1 MAKSS
6 MVKENNMLI
15 ITKDTEKLITIVEG
29 TGDNLTDED
38 IKDGYTDYVMT
49 SIYRVEGEDI
59 VLEDSGQMLSQT
71 PIEDLEED
79 ELVRRVLDYW
89 GLGEEDW
96 LKGVM

>member
-1 MAKSS
+1 
-6 MVKENNMLI
+6 MLI

-29 TGDNLTDED
+29 TGDNLTEED
-38 IKDGYTDYVMT
+38 IEDGYIDYVMT

-59 VLEDSGQMLSQT
+59 VLEDGGQMLSQT

-79 ELVRRVLDYW
+79 ELVKRVLDYW

-96 LKGVM
+96 IKGVL

>member
-1 MAKSS
+1 
-6 MVKENNMLI
+6 MLI

-38 IKDGYTDYVMT
+38 TKDDYIDYVMT
-49 SIYRVEGEDI
+49 SVYRVEGEDI
-59 VLEDSGQMLSQT
+59 VLEDSGQMLSKT
-71 PIEDLEED
+71 PIADLEED

-89 GLGEEDW
+89 ELGSEDW

>member
-1 MAKSS
+1 
-6 MVKENNMLI
+6 MLI

-49 SIYRVEGEDI
+49 SVYRVEGEDI
-59 VLEDSGQMLSQT
+59 VLEDAGQMLSQT

-96 LKGVM
+96 IKGVL

>member
-1 MAKSS
+1 
-6 MVKENNMLI
+6 MLI

-49 SIYRVEGEDI
+49 SIYNVDGEDI
-59 VLEDSGQMLSQT
+59 TLEDSGQMLSQT
-71 PIEDLEED
+71 LIADLEED

-96 LKGVM
+96 IKGVA

>member
-1 MAKSS
+1 
-6 MVKENNMLI
+6 MLI

-29 TGDNLTDED
+29 TGDNLTEED
-38 IKDGYTDYVMT
+38 IEDGYTDYVMT
-49 SIYRVEGEDI
+49 SVYRVEGEDI
-59 VLEDSGQMLSQT
+59 VLEDAGQMLSQT

>member
-1 MAKSS
+1 
-6 MVKENNMLI
+6 MLI

-29 TGDNLTDED
+29 TGDNLLPEDEAEGF
-38 IKDGYTDYVMT
+38 IDYVMT
-49 SIYRVEGEDI
+49 SIYEVDGEDI
-59 VLEDSGQMLSQT
+59 NLIDSGQMLSRT
-71 PIEDLEED
+71 LIADLEED

>member
-1 MAKSS
+1 
-6 MVKENNMLI
+6 MLI

-49 SIYRVEGEDI
+49 SVYRVDGEDI
-59 VLEDSGQMLSQT
+59 VLEDAGQMLSQT

-96 LKGVM
+96 IKGVL

>member
-1 MAKSS
+1 
-6 MVKENNMLI
+6 MLI

-49 SIYRVEGEDI
+49 SIYRVDGEDI
-59 VLEDSGQMLSQT
+59 ILEDAGQMLSQT
-71 PIEDLEED
+71 PIVDLEED
-79 ELVRRVLDYW
+79 ELVKRVLDYW

-96 LKGVM
+96 IKGVM

>member
-1 MAKSS
+1 
-6 MVKENNMLI
+6 MLI
-15 ITKDTEKLITIVEG
+15 ITKDTDKLITIVEG

-71 PIEDLEED
+71 LIADLEED

-96 LKGVM
+96 IKGVA

>member
-1 MAKSS
+1 
-6 MVKENNMLI
+6 MLI

-49 SIYRVEGEDI
+49 SIYRVDGEDI

-71 PIEDLEED
+71 LIADLEED

-96 LKGVM
+96 IKGVA

>member
-1 MAKSS
+1 
-6 MVKENNMLI
+6 MLI

-38 IKDGYTDYVMT
+38 IKDGFVDYVMT

-59 VLEDSGQMLSQT
+59 ILEDGGQMLSQT

-79 ELVRRVLDYW
+79 ELVKRVLDYW

-96 LKGVM
+96 IKGVL

>member
-1 MAKSS
+1 
-6 MVKENNMLI
+6 MLI

-49 SIYRVEGEDI
+49 SIYRVDGEDI
-59 VLEDSGQMLSQT
+59 TLEDSGQMLSQT
-71 PIEDLEED
+71 LIADLEED

-96 LKGVM
+96 IKGVA

>member
-1 MAKSS
+1 
-6 MVKENNMLI
+6 MLI

-49 SIYRVEGEDI
+49 SVYRVEGEDI

-96 LKGVM
+96 LKGAM

>member
-1 MAKSS
+1 
-6 MVKENNMLI
+6 MLI

-38 IKDGYTDYVMT
+38 IKDGYIDYVMT
-49 SIYRVEGEDI
+49 SIYRVDGEDI
-59 VLEDSGQMLSQT
+59 VLEDGGQMLSQT
-71 PIEDLEED
+71 PIKDLEED

-96 LKGVM
+96 IKGVM

>member
-1 MAKSS
+1 
-6 MVKENNMLI
+6 MLI

-29 TGDNLTDED
+29 AGDNLTEED
-38 IKDGYTDYVMT
+38 TKDGYTDYVMT
-49 SIYRVEGEDI
+49 SIYHVDGEDI

-71 PIEDLEED
+71 PIKDLEED

-89 GLGEEDW
+89 ELGGEDW

>member
-1 MAKSS
+1 
-6 MVKENNMLI
+6 MLI

-71 PIEDLEED
+71 LIADLEED

-96 LKGVM
+96 IKGTM

>member
-1 MAKSS
+1 
-6 MVKENNMLI
+6 MLI

-29 TGDNLTDED
+29 TGDNLTEED
-38 IKDGYTDYVMT
+38 IEDGYIDYVMT
-49 SIYRVEGEDI
+49 SVYRVEGEEI
-59 VLEDSGQMLSQT
+59 VLEDGGQMLSQT

>member
-1 MAKSS
+1 
-6 MVKENNMLI
+6 MLI
-15 ITKDTEKLITIVEG
+15 ITKDTEKLITIVNG

-38 IKDGYTDYVMT
+38 IKDGYVDYVMT
-49 SIYRVEGEDI
+49 SIYNVDGEDI
-59 VLEDSGQMLSQT
+59 TLEDGGQMLSQT

-96 LKGVM
+96 IKGVM

>member
-1 MAKSS
+1 
-6 MVKENNMLI
+6 MLI

-49 SIYRVEGEDI
+49 SVYRVEGEDI
-59 VLEDSGQMLSQT
+59 VLEDGGQMLSQT
-71 PIEDLEED
+71 PIKDLEED
-79 ELVRRVLDYW
+79 ELVKRVLDYW

-96 LKGVM
+96 LKGIM